1 MLVYKNIAKFFL
13 TIIVILS
20 LSSCGGGGGGDSSP
34 RARDKGTISGI
45 VFDAPVTQAVVTAYE
60 YQNGKVGRKLGSA
73 TTSPYGEYSIEV
85 DASSMP
91 LYIEAKGGAYKDPL
105 TDDIVETSEG
115 KPIRIVSVINYG
127 EGNDQDVMITP
138 LTYMV
143 TGLAEYKI
151 QNGIE
156 ASSAIDD
163 ALNTINAM
171 YGFNVNSVKP
181 IDITRG
187 GISGSAT
194 EGHRYGALL
203 TAYSSYAYDFIDENG
218 NAGNVYSSLN
228 LSDIG
233 YRDISA
239 DGYLNGQELDRT
251 GSFSEPIYFGIEEVT
266 SDTYTNQMA
275 EHTLVVVSD
284 PNLNVSKTPIDDYL
298 AMTEHLNA
306 LGTNGSADGAIPE
319 REETVIDDQPP
330 VATRSD
336 EGVLKGIASIDVA
349 LTDAVGVKSASVTL
363 RHKFDEG
370 DSWSESACSSTPN
383 EGDIC
388 WVDVSEFVEGT
399 RETSLTVYIDT
410 EQLDPVEV
418 EQSPEAYLLIQATD
432 VMGNSSGL
440 LSGSEIPFEWDNIAP
455 IIEITSAETINSEM
469 KTYVLKG
476 LVKENPEYL
485 KDKNVHVS
493 LSNGEPESYPCTKIF
508 GDEIW
513 CEFETIGYLTENF
526 GDKANFRVTTEDI
539 HGNVG
544 VLDFTLYNDNTPP
557 TIYLTYPNKLFYVE
571 DEVGDVYQIDY
582 SDTTYNHESV
592 ESATQYL
599 KVLYDYASK
608 GLAATLGAIDPD
620 LEFTDFIGQDLVDQS
635 VPYVSATISDQSD
648 GETYGSSAENLTL
661 RVKYYSKKEGDEE
674 YRYHYTAEQVA
685 SDAVEGE
692 NKGIPFEKLE
702 FEDDNTVPRMTYI
715 IPYVKEVLGL
725 TYGDKTSEDIQ
736 KLVISVLDASGNESE
751 PEEVYYRTSFDMPEV
766 TVVTPFIDAQVR
778 LEGLS
783 SSGSFNYLNS
793 CDTVQVDGQKDVA
806 SCTIPYD
813 SSGYEFFRVY
823 LGSKS
828 NTHYYQWSLDQSA
841 SVYIPASV
849 NVGAYFSEVD
859 KNTLYITEFSS
870 YHTGLFDSQWNNLD
884 GADKTAEKARLILN
898 EVNSALD
905 TQERSML
912 GFDPVTTE
920 YATNRMLSAQLP
932 DPLTDK
938 FIYRFLLE
946 SLTNMAEDNSATNS
960 STFDYA
966 SAFYRDLSYD
976 GLANGEDASGP
987 IKIGNYTLSSD
998 TYRNE
1003 LAQGYYDVAHGIH
1016 GVESKVAL
1024 EQADHFATAY
1034 PEFADQNVF
1043 EDEGGSIDQQAPSVV
1058 VAPNDVQTHG
1068 SFTEVG
1074 NDTDY
1079 NIAGI
1084 IHSKVTIEDIAT
1096 VNDQQTVLSAYWI
1109 GNSKKKT
1116 PTSIEFTLNDAESTE
1131 YIKVYDFIINSLLPE
1146 YDGVEKFEIEAT
1158 VEDGIGNSEGP
1169 YIASTYYVDNEP
1181 PVGSLTTVAPE
1192 HPTEADDVTVTL
1204 QFDEPVTA
1212 VAATFDDIDI
1222 DFGESKDFKELWT
1235 GTTSEVISLNADE
1248 NSKKL
1253 VVSAYHDELNNIG
1266 EAFSEDVIVT
1276 PTITIDDVTED
1287 NEVNSADDNVNNI
1300 SFSGST
1306 TGFLKDSELSVN
1318 VVSDKRPNIDK
1329 FEFTEV
1335 KVNQEGIWSISNQ
1348 DMSSWEESD
1357 FTIEVTGRNSE
1368 ESEYVTEEKPSKYVD
1383 SIAPEVIQ
1391 SQISM
1396 SGSAVTL
1403 LPVNSEE
1410 VLIDGEIATV
1420 TLTFSERVSKPESLL
1435 NGQLITFNQP
1445 ADGDVAKTWMG
1456 TSPELVLPES
1466 ESTSK
1471 LVVTNYTDT
1480 AGEPNSGAPYE
1491 KTVDVKPIIL
1501 MQDIEDLTTTEARD
1515 FVVSGTARGFENS
1528 AQLRVVVSSSSPLG
1542 EDFNETVEVTNGAWT
1557 TTPKD
1562 ISSWES
1568 GTLTITVDGSNDG
1581 GQAAKQASQ
1590 EVVLEDDIEPKVN
1603 GITVNSG
1610 DPIIDNQTAFVSLTF
1625 SERVENVVA
1634 DVGGVEVLFT
1644 SRNGAKTVWEGTTS
1658 GVVTLNANEMFKTV
1672 TVTEYQDAQGNSG
1685 EEDSSEAPVKPVIEI
1700 TDRGDSIGE
1709 DESSRV
1715 VISGTARGFQA
1726 GDTVRVVAQLA
1737 DDPSNYNFDE
1747 TRVVAEDGA
1756 WATSEQN
1763 IRDWPSG
1770 DINLT
1775 VIGQNN
1781 NGVEADNAK
1790 DTIIYEDATPPTVD
1804 GEIVFSP
1811 EFPVDGQNVT
1821 ITVNFSELV
1830 TNVTATVGG
1839 VAVKFE
1845 GNDPAQQ
1852 WVGETEGPV
1861 TLSSNEDTIT
1871 AVVNRG
1877 YHDLSGNEAGSDK
1890 ETATGVKPIIL
1901 LSDIEDLTTTE
1912 ARDFVVSGT
1921 ARGFENNAQLKVV
1934 VSSDNPVNEGE
1945 ELNLTALVNNGTWT
1959 TAPEDISSW
1968 ESGTLTITVDGSND
1982 GGQAAEQASQEVV
1995 LEDDIEPKVNG
2006 ITVNSGDPIIDNQT
2020 AFVSLTFSERV
2031 ENVVANVDGVDVT
2044 FISRDAAKT
2053 VWEGTTSEVVTLN
2066 ANEMFKTV
2074 TVTEYQDAQGNSGEE
2089 DSIEAPVKPL
2099 IEITERGDSIDEDES
2114 SQVVISGTARG
2125 FQAGDTVRVVAQL
2138 ADDPSNYNFDET
2150 RVVAED
2156 GAWATSEQNI
2166 RDWPSGDINLTV
2178 TGTNANS
2185 QEAKDTYTVAYED
2198 VTPPTVTEEIEFS
2211 PEFPVDGE
2219 KVTITVNFSE
2229 LVTDVTATVG
2239 GVAVK
2244 FEGNDP
2250 AQQWVGETEEAVT
2263 LSSNE
2268 DTITAVVNAGYK
2280 DLSGN
2285 EAGSDKET
2293 ATGVKPV
2300 LSLDTVEDNNQID
2313 SQEAEHVVIHGT
2325 GIGFAGDSQMITVTV
2340 TSQKESSFNW
2350 QETVSISED
2359 GVWTTNSNGQD
2370 MSDWPLGFITV
2381 EVSGSNQ
2388 KGIAA
2393 ESVLNDKVSIVDTL
2407 PPNVTRVESL
2417 TPSEPEFDSTVS
2429 LTINFDEPVKELSGT
2444 FAGVPMNFTKVSMI
2458 GELSDQWMAET
2469 GSRIDLTA
2477 GSATEEF
2484 VLNAFEDASGNAA
2497 VREYKES
2504 FFVKPLIEID
2514 LVTGDNV
2521 IESDEISEFYIT
2533 GQSKGIE
2540 HNGTLTVKVKRNFS
2554 TKLDEVVTVE
2564 SDGSWSTGKINA
2576 SSWNTGDFNVQVT
2589 GKNNGNVSANEA
2601 TQTITVQ

>member
-1 MLVYKNIAKFFL
+1 MQRHIGTMLVYKNIAKLFL

-45 VFDAPVTQAVVTAYE
+45 VFDAPVSKAVVTAYE

-73 TTSPYGEYSIEV
+73 TTTPYGEYSIEV

-151 QNGIE
+151 KNGTE

-187 GISGSAT
+187 GISGSAS

-239 DGYLNGQELDRT
+239 DGYLDGQELDRT
-251 GSFSEPIYFGIEEVT
+251 GSFAEQIYFGLEEVT
-266 SDTYTNQMA
+266 PDTYTNQMA

-284 PNLNVSKTPIDDYL
+284 PNLNASKTPIDDYL

-370 DSWSESACSSTPN
+370 DSWSDFACSSTPN
-383 EGDIC
+383 DGDIC

-410 EQLDPVEV
+410 EKLDPANI
-418 EQSPEAYLLIQATD
+418 EQEPEAYLLIQATD

-455 IIEITSAETINSEM
+455 IIEITSAETINSDTE
-469 KTYVLKG
+469 TYVLKG
-476 LVKENPEYL
+476 LVKENPKYL
-485 KDKNVHVS
+485 KGERVLVS
-493 LSNGEPESYPCTKIF
+493 LSNGEDEPYLCTEIYV
-508 GDEIW
+508 DEIW

-526 GDKANFRVTTEDI
+526 GDKANFRVTAEDV

-557 TIYLTYPNKLFYVE
+557 TIYLTYPNSLFNVE
-571 DEVGDVYQIDY
+571 DDAGDVYQIDY

-592 ESATQYL
+592 ESATEYL

-661 RVKYYSKKEGDEE
+661 RVKYYSKKEGEE
-674 YRYHYTAEQVA
+674 TYRYHYTAEQVA
-685 SDAVEGE
+685 SDAVVGE

-725 TYGDKTSEDIQ
+725 TYGDKTSQDIQ
-736 KLVISVLDASGNESE
+736 KLVISVLDASGNESV

-783 SSGSFNYLNS
+783 ASGSFNYLNS
-793 CDTVQVDGQKDVA
+793 CDTVQVEGQKDVA

-828 NTHYYQWSLDQSA
+828 NTHYYQWSLDQNTP
-841 SVYIPASV
+841 VYIPASV

-859 KNTLYITEFSS
+859 KNTLYITEFST
-870 YHTGLFDSQWNNLD
+870 YHTGLFDSQWNNLNGD
-884 GADKTAEKARLILN
+884 EKTTENARLILD

-920 YATNRMLSAQLP
+920 YATNRMLNSALP

-946 SLTNMAEDNSATNS
+946 SLTNMAGDNSAENS

-976 GLANGEDASGP
+976 GLANGEDKSGP

-1024 EQADHFATAY
+1024 EQADHFAKAY

-1058 VAPNDVQTHG
+1058 VAPNEEQTHG

-1079 NIAGI
+1079 NISGI

-1181 PVGSLTTVAPE
+1181 PVGSLTTVVPE
-1192 HPTEADDVTVTL
+1192 YPTEADDVTVTL

-1235 GTTSEVISLNADE
+1235 GTTSEVISLNPDE

-1253 VVSAYHDELNNIG
+1253 VVSAYHDELNNVG
-1266 EAFSEDVIVT
+1266 AEFTEDIIVT
-1276 PTITIDDVTED
+1276 PVITIDDVTDNNIVDDEED
-1287 NEVNSADDNVNNI
+1287 NVTDI
-1300 SFSGST
+1300 TFSGTT

-1335 KVNQEGIWSISNQ
+1335 KVNQEGVWSISNQ

-1368 ESEYVTEEKPSKYVD
+1368 ESEYVTEDKPSRYVD

-1403 LPVNSEE
+1403 LPVNSDE

-1445 ADGDVAKTWMG
+1445 ADGDVAKTWVG

-1501 MQDIEDLTTTEARD
+1501 I
-1515 FVVSGTARGFENS
+1515 
-1528 AQLRVVVSSSSPLG
+1528 
-1542 EDFNETVEVTNGAWT
+1542 
-1557 TTPKD
+1557 
-1562 ISSWES
+1562 
-1568 GTLTITVDGSNDG
+1568 
-1581 GQAAKQASQ
+1581 
-1590 EVVLEDDIEPKVN
+1590 
-1603 GITVNSG
+1603 
-1610 DPIIDNQTAFVSLTF
+1610 
-1625 SERVENVVA
+1625 
-1634 DVGGVEVLFT
+1634 
-1644 SRNGAKTVWEGTTS
+1644 
-1658 GVVTLNANEMFKTV
+1658 
-1672 TVTEYQDAQGNSG
+1672 
-1685 EEDSSEAPVKPVIEI
+1685 
-1700 TDRGDSIGE
+1700 
-1709 DESSRV
+1709 
-1715 VISGTARGFQA
+1715 
-1726 GDTVRVVAQLA
+1726 
-1737 DDPSNYNFDE
+1737 
-1747 TRVVAEDGA
+1747 
-1756 WATSEQN
+1756 
-1763 IRDWPSG
+1763 
-1770 DINLT
+1770 
-1775 VIGQNN
+1775 
-1781 NGVEADNAK
+1781 
-1790 DTIIYEDATPPTVD
+1790 
-1804 GEIVFSP
+1804 
-1811 EFPVDGQNVT
+1811 
-1821 ITVNFSELV
+1821 
-1830 TNVTATVGG
+1830 
-1839 VAVKFE
+1839 
-1845 GNDPAQQ
+1845 
-1852 WVGETEGPV
+1852 
-1861 TLSSNEDTIT
+1861 
-1871 AVVNRG
+1871 
-1877 YHDLSGNEAGSDK
+1877 
-1890 ETATGVKPIIL
+1890 
-1901 LSDIEDLTTTE
+1901 SDIEDLTTTE
-1912 ARDFVVSGT
+1912 ATDFVVSGT
-1921 ARGFENNAQLKVV
+1921 ARGFENNAQLRVV
-1934 VSSDNPVNEGE
+1934 VSSDNPINEDE
-1945 ELNLTALVNNGTWT
+1945 ELNLTAKVTNGIWT

-1968 ESGTLTITVDGSND
+1968 ESGTLTITVDGAND

-2053 VWEGTTSEVVTLN
+2053 VWEGTTSGVVTLN

-2089 DSIEAPVKPL
+2089 DSSEAPVKPV
-2099 IEITERGDSIDEDES
+2099 IEITERGDSIGEDES
-2114 SQVVISGTARG
+2114 SRVVISGTARG
-2125 FQAGDTVRVVAQL
+2125 FKTGDKVTVVGRLESAPNKHYFNETVDVAGSGTWNT
-2138 ADDPSNYNFDET
+2138 P
-2150 RVVAED
+2150 
-2156 GAWATSEQNI
+2156 EQNI

-2178 TGTNANS
+2178 VGQNNNGVAADS
-2185 QEAKDTYTVAYED
+2185 AKDTITYED
-2198 VTPPTVTEEIEFS
+2198 ATPPTVDGEIVFS
-2211 PEFPVDGE
+2211 PEFPVDGQN
-2219 KVTITVNFSE
+2219 VTITVNFSE
-2229 LVTDVTATVG
+2229 LVTGVTATVG
-2239 GVAVK
+2239 GVGVT
-2244 FEGNDP
+2244 FTGDEP
-2250 AQQWVGETEEAVT
+2250 AQQWVGETEGPVT

-2268 DTITAVVNAGYK
+2268 DTITAVVNRGYQ

-2393 ESVLNDKVSIVDTL
+2393 ESVSNDKVSIVDTL

-2444 FAGVPMNFTKVSMI
+2444 FAGVPMNFTKVGMI

-2469 GSRIDLTA
+2469 ENGIDLTA

-2484 VLNAFEDASGNAA
+2484 ILNTFEDASGNAA

-2504 FFVKPLIEID
+2504 FFVKPLIEIEP
-2514 LVTGDNV
+2514 VTGDNT
-2521 IESDEISEFYIT
+2521 IKPNEINGFYIT

-2540 HNGTLTVKVKRNFS
+2540 QGGTLKVKVKQGWQ
-2554 TKLDEVVTVE
+2554 TKYTDDVTVE
-2564 SDGSWSTGKINA
+2564 SNGSWSTIEVDGA
-2576 SSWNTGDFNVQVT
+2576 DWRPGEMEVQVT
-2589 GKNNGNVSANEA
+2589 GINSGNVSADQA
-2601 TQTITVQ
+2601 TQTITIQ

>member
-1 MLVYKNIAKFFL
+1 M
-13 TIIVILS
+13 
-20 LSSCGGGGGGDSSP
+20 
-34 RARDKGTISGI
+34 
-45 VFDAPVTQAVVTAYE
+45 
-60 YQNGKVGRKLGSA
+60 
-73 TTSPYGEYSIEV
+73 
-85 DASSMP
+85 
-91 LYIEAKGGAYKDPL
+91 
-105 TDDIVETSEG
+105 
-115 KPIRIVSVINYG
+115 
-127 EGNDQDVMITP
+127 
-138 LTYMV
+138 
-143 TGLAEYKI
+143 
-151 QNGIE
+151 
-156 ASSAIDD
+156 
-163 ALNTINAM
+163 
-171 YGFNVNSVKP
+171 
-181 IDITRG
+181 
-187 GISGSAT
+187 
-194 EGHRYGALL
+194 
-203 TAYSSYAYDFIDENG
+203 
-218 NAGNVYSSLN
+218 
-228 LSDIG
+228 
-233 YRDISA
+233 
-239 DGYLNGQELDRT
+239 
-251 GSFSEPIYFGIEEVT
+251 
-266 SDTYTNQMA
+266 
-275 EHTLVVVSD
+275 
-284 PNLNVSKTPIDDYL
+284 
-298 AMTEHLNA
+298 
-306 LGTNGSADGAIPE
+306 
-319 REETVIDDQPP
+319 
-330 VATRSD
+330 
-336 EGVLKGIASIDVA
+336 KGIASIDVA

-370 DSWSESACSSTPN
+370 DRWSDFACSSTPN
-383 EGDIC
+383 DGDIC
-388 WVDVSEFVEGT
+388 WVDTSEFVEGT
-399 RETSLTVYIDT
+399 RETSLTVHIDT
-410 EQLDPVEV
+410 EQLDPVGA

-432 VMGNSSGL
+432 VMGNSSDF

-455 IIEITSAETINSEM
+455 IIEITSAETINSDA

-476 LVKENPEYL
+476 LVKENPDYL
-485 KDKNVHVS
+485 KDQNVLVS
-493 LSNGEPESYPCTKIF
+493 LSNGVPEPYLCSKIF
-508 GDEIW
+508 VDEIW

-526 GDKANFRVTTEDI
+526 GDKANFRVTAEDV

-557 TIYLTYPNKLFYVE
+557 TITLEYPESLFYVE
-571 DEVGDVYQIDY
+571 DDEGVVYQISY

-592 ESATQYL
+592 ESATEYL

-608 GLAATLGAIDPD
+608 GLAATLGALDPD

-635 VPYVSATISDQSD
+635 VPYVSATISDKSD

-661 RVKYYSKKEGDEE
+661 RVKYYSKKEGEE
-674 YRYHYTAEQVA
+674 DYHYHYTAEQVA

-725 TYGDKTSEDIQ
+725 TYGDKTSEYIQ

-828 NTHYYQWSLDQSA
+828 NTHYYQWSLDQSTP
-841 SVYIPASV
+841 VYIPPSV

-870 YHTGLFDSQWNNLD
+870 YHTGLFDSQWNNLGGD
-884 GADKTAEKARLILN
+884 EKTAEKARLILD

-905 TQERSML
+905 AQERSML

-946 SLTNMAEDNSATNS
+946 SLTNMAWDNSAENS

-976 GLANGEDASGP
+976 GLANGEDKSGP

-1016 GVESKVAL
+1016 GVESKLAL

-1058 VAPNDVQTHG
+1058 VAPNEEQTHG

-1146 YDGVEKFEIEAT
+1146 FDGVEKFEIEAT

-1192 HPTEADDVTVTL
+1192 YPTEADDVTVTL

-1212 VAATFDDIDI
+1212 VSATFDDIDI

-1235 GTTSEVISLNADE
+1235 GTTSEVISLNPDE

-1306 TGFLKDSELSVN
+1306 KGFLKGTQLSVN
-1318 VVSDKRPNIDK
+1318 VVSTKRPDIDK
-1329 FEFTEV
+1329 FEFTEIEI
-1335 KVNQEGIWSISNQ
+1335 NQDGVWSISNQ

-1368 ESEYVTEEKPSKYVD
+1368 ESQYVVEEKGSKYVD

-1396 SGSAVTL
+1396 SDSAVTL
-1403 LPVNSEE
+1403 LPANSEE
-1410 VLIDGEIATV
+1410 VLIDGETATV

-1445 ADGDVAKTWMG
+1445 ADGDVAKTWVG

-1491 KTVDVKPIIL
+1491 KTVDVKPIFL
-1501 MQDIEDLTTTEARD
+1501 MQDISDLTTNEARD
-1515 FVVSGTARGFENS
+1515 FVVSGAARGFENS
-1528 AQLRVVVSSSSPLG
+1528 AQLKVVVSSSSPLG

-1590 EVVLEDDIEPKVN
+1590 DVELLDNIAPTVGDI
-1603 GITVNSG
+1603 IVNSG
-1610 DPIIDNQTAFVSLTF
+1610 GPIIDNQTAFVSVTF

-1634 DVGGVEVLFT
+1634 DVDGADVNFVF
-1644 SRNGAKTVWEGTTS
+1644 RNGAKTVWEGTTS

-1672 TVTEYQDAQGNSG
+1672 TVTQYQDAQGNMG
-1685 EEDSSEAPVKPVIEI
+1685 QVDSSEAPVKPVIEI
-1700 TDRGDSIGE
+1700 TSRGD
-1709 DESSRV
+1709 V
-1715 VISGTARGFQA
+1715 
-1726 GDTVRVVAQLA
+1726 
-1737 DDPSNYNFDE
+1737 P
-1747 TRVVAEDGA
+1747 
-1756 WATSEQN
+1756 
-1763 IRDWPSG
+1763 
-1770 DINLT
+1770 
-1775 VIGQNN
+1775 
-1781 NGVEADNAK
+1781 
-1790 DTIIYEDATPPTVD
+1790 
-1804 GEIVFSP
+1804 
-1811 EFPVDGQNVT
+1811 
-1821 ITVNFSELV
+1821 
-1830 TNVTATVGG
+1830 
-1839 VAVKFE
+1839 
-1845 GNDPAQQ
+1845 
-1852 WVGETEGPV
+1852 
-1861 TLSSNEDTIT
+1861 
-1871 AVVNRG
+1871 
-1877 YHDLSGNEAGSDK
+1877 
-1890 ETATGVKPIIL
+1890 
-1901 LSDIEDLTTTE
+1901 
-1912 ARDFVVSGT
+1912 
-1921 ARGFENNAQLKVV
+1921 
-1934 VSSDNPVNEGE
+1934 
-1945 ELNLTALVNNGTWT
+1945 
-1959 TAPEDISSW
+1959 
-1968 ESGTLTITVDGSND
+1968 
-1982 GGQAAEQASQEVV
+1982 
-1995 LEDDIEPKVNG
+1995 
-2006 ITVNSGDPIIDNQT
+2006 
-2020 AFVSLTFSERV
+2020 
-2031 ENVVANVDGVDVT
+2031 
-2044 FISRDAAKT
+2044 
-2053 VWEGTTSEVVTLN
+2053 
-2066 ANEMFKTV
+2066 
-2074 TVTEYQDAQGNSGEE
+2074 
-2089 DSIEAPVKPL
+2089 
-2099 IEITERGDSIDEDES
+2099 IDEDES

-2125 FQAGDTVRVVAQL
+2125 FQEGDTVRVVAQL
-2138 ADDPSNYNFDET
+2138 DGDSNYNFNEA
-2150 RVVAED
+2150 RLVAKD

-2198 VTPPTVTEEIEFS
+2198 VTPPTVTEEIDFS
-2211 PEFPVDGE
+2211 PKVLVDGE

-2268 DTITAVVNAGYK
+2268 DTITAVVNKGYK

-2285 EAGSDKET
+2285 VAESDKETSTVVKPIILMQDISYLTTNEAKDFVVSGTARGFKSGAQLRVVVSSSSPLGEDFNETVEVTNGAWTTTPEDISSWESGILTITVDGSNDGGQAAKQASQDVELLDDIAPTVGSISVNSGDPIIDNQTAFVSVTFSERVENVVADVDGVDVNFVSRNGAKTVWEGTTSGVVTLNANEMFKTVTVTEYQDAQGNSGIEDSSEAPVKPVIEITERDDPIGEIESSRLVISGTARGFQVGDTVKVVAQLDDGSGKYNFDETVEVAEDGAWATSEQNIRDWPSDDINLTVTGKNANSQEADDTYTIAYEDVTPPTVDGEIDFSPEVPVDGEKVTITVNFSELVTGVTATVGGVDVKFEGNDPAQQWVGETEGPVTLSSNEDTITAVVNRGYQDLSGNEADSDKET

-2359 GVWTTNSNGQD
+2359 GVWTTNSSGQD
-2370 MSDWPLGFITV
+2370 MSDWPLGLITV
-2381 EVSGSNQ
+2381 EVTGLNQ

-2393 ESVLNDKVSIVDTL
+2393 EPVMNDKVSIVDTL
-2407 PPNVTRVESL
+2407 PPIVTRVESL
-2417 TPSEPEFDSTVS
+2417 TPSEPEFDSTVG

-2444 FAGVPMNFTKVSMI
+2444 FAGVPMKFTKVGMI

-2469 GSRIDLTA
+2469 ESEIDLTA

-2484 VLNAFEDASGNAA
+2484 ILNTFEDASGNAA

-2504 FFVKPLIEID
+2504 FFVKPLIEIES
-2514 LVTGDNV
+2514 VTGDNV

>member
-1 MLVYKNIAKFFL
+1 MLVYKNIAKLFL
-13 TIIVILS
+13 TILVILS

-1003 LAQGYYDVAHGIH
+1003 LAQGYYDVAYGIH

-1396 SGSAVTL
+1396 AGSAVTL

-1420 TLTFSERVSKPESLL
+1420 TLTFSERVSQPVAVL
-1435 NGQLITFNQP
+1435 NAQAITFNQP
-1445 ADGDVAKTWMG
+1445 DDGVSKVWVG

-1501 MQDIEDLTTTEARD
+1501 ISDIEDLTTTEAED

-1557 TTPKD
+1557 TTPED

-1568 GTLTITVDGSNDG
+1568 GTLTITVDGSNSG

-1590 EVVLEDDIEPKVN
+1590 DVELLDDIAPTV
-1603 GITVNSG
+1603 GDVIVNSG
-1610 DPIIDNQTAFVSLTF
+1610 DPIIDNQTAFVSVTF

-1634 DVGGVEVLFT
+1634 DVDGVEVLFT

-1658 GVVTLNANEMFKTV
+1658 GVVTVNANEMFKTV
-1672 TVTEYQDAQGNSG
+1672 AVTEYQDAQGNNG
-1685 EEDSSEAPVKPVIEI
+1685 EEDSREAPVKPVIEI
-1700 TDRGDSIGE
+1700 TERDDSIGE
-1709 DESSRV
+1709 IESSRL
-1715 VISGTARGFQA
+1715 VISGTARGFQV
-1726 GDTVRVVAQLA
+1726 GDEVTIVGRLKSA
-1737 DDPSNYNFDE
+1737 PTTHHFSE
-1747 TRVVAEDGA
+1747 TRE
-1756 WATSEQN
+1756 
-1763 IRDWPSG
+1763 
-1770 DINLT
+1770 
-1775 VIGQNN
+1775 
-1781 NGVEADNAK
+1781 
-1790 DTIIYEDATPPTVD
+1790 
-1804 GEIVFSP
+1804 
-1811 EFPVDGQNVT
+1811 
-1821 ITVNFSELV
+1821 
-1830 TNVTATVGG
+1830 
-1839 VAVKFE
+1839 
-1845 GNDPAQQ
+1845 
-1852 WVGETEGPV
+1852 
-1861 TLSSNEDTIT
+1861 
-1871 AVVNRG
+1871 
-1877 YHDLSGNEAGSDK
+1877 
-1890 ETATGVKPIIL
+1890 
-1901 LSDIEDLTTTE
+1901 
-1912 ARDFVVSGT
+1912 
-1921 ARGFENNAQLKVV
+1921 
-1934 VSSDNPVNEGE
+1934 
-1945 ELNLTALVNNGTWT
+1945 
-1959 TAPEDISSW
+1959 
-1968 ESGTLTITVDGSND
+1968 
-1982 GGQAAEQASQEVV
+1982 
-1995 LEDDIEPKVNG
+1995 
-2006 ITVNSGDPIIDNQT
+2006 
-2020 AFVSLTFSERV
+2020 
-2031 ENVVANVDGVDVT
+2031 
-2044 FISRDAAKT
+2044 
-2053 VWEGTTSEVVTLN
+2053 
-2066 ANEMFKTV
+2066 
-2074 TVTEYQDAQGNSGEE
+2074 
-2089 DSIEAPVKPL
+2089 
-2099 IEITERGDSIDEDES
+2099 
-2114 SQVVISGTARG
+2114 
-2125 FQAGDTVRVVAQL
+2125 
-2138 ADDPSNYNFDET
+2138 
-2150 RVVAED
+2150 VAED

-2285 EAGSDKET
+2285 VAESGKETSTVVKPIIMLDIEDLTTTEARDFVVSGTARGFKSGAQLSVAVSSDNPINEGEGLDLTATVTDGSWTTTPENISSWESGTLTITVDGSNSGGQEAKQASQDVELLDDIAPTVGSISVNSGDPIIDNQTAFVSVTFSERVENVVADVDGVDVNFVSRNGAKTVWEGTTSGVVTLNANEMFKTVTVTEYQDAQGNSGIEDSSEAPVKPVIEITERDDPIGEIESSRLVISGTARGFQVGDTVKVVAQLDDGSGNYKFDDTREVAIDGAWATSEQNIRDWPSGDINLTVTGTNANSQEAKDTYTVAYEDVTPPTVTEEIEFSPKVPVDGEKVTITVNFSELVTGVTATVGGVDVKFEGNDPAQQWVGETEGAVTLSSNEDTITAVVNRGYQDLSGNEAGSDKEAT
-2293 ATGVKPV
+2293 TGVKPV
-2300 LSLDTVEDNNQID
+2300 LSLDTVEGNNQID
-2313 SQEAEHVVIHGT
+2313 SQEAGHVVIHGT
-2325 GIGFAGDSQMITVTV
+2325 GIGFAGDSKMITVKV
-2340 TSQKESSFNW
+2340 TSQEESSFNW
-2350 QETVSISED
+2350 QETVSISEG
-2359 GVWTTNSNGQD
+2359 GVWTTNSSGQD
-2370 MSDWPLGFITV
+2370 MSNWPLGLITV
-2381 EVSGSNQ
+2381 EVTGLNQ
-2388 KGIAA
+2388 QGIDA
-2393 ESVLNDKVSIVDTL
+2393 ELVMNDKVSIVDTL
-2407 PPNVTRVESL
+2407 PPTVTEVESL
-2417 TPSEPEFDSTVS
+2417 TPSEPELGSVVS
-2429 LTINFDEPVKELSGT
+2429 LTINFDEPVKGLSGT
-2444 FAGVPMNFTKVSMI
+2444 FAGVPMKFTKVGMI
-2458 GELSDQWMAET
+2458 GELSEQWMAET
-2469 GSRIDLTA
+2469 ESGIDLTA

-2484 VLNAFEDASGNAA
+2484 VLTTFEDASANQAEEA
-2497 VREYKES
+2497 YKEP
-2504 FFVKPLIEID
+2504 FFVKPLIEIES
-2514 LVTGDNV
+2514 VTGDNV

-2540 HNGTLTVKVKRNFS
+2540 HNGTLTVKVKRSFN

-2564 SDGSWSTGKINA
+2564 SDGSWSTGEINA

-2589 GKNNGNVSANEA
+2589 GKNNGNVSAIEA

>member
-1 MLVYKNIAKFFL
+1 MQRHIGTMLVYKNIAKLFL
-13 TIIVILS
+13 TILVILS

-432 VMGNSSGL
+432 VMGNSSDL

-828 NTHYYQWSLDQSA
+828 NTHYYQWSLDQSTP
-841 SVYIPASV
+841 VYIPPSV

-884 GADKTAEKARLILN
+884 GDEKTAEKARLILD

-905 TQERSML
+905 AQERSML

-946 SLTNMAEDNSATNS
+946 SLTNMAWDNSAENS

-976 GLANGEDASGP
+976 GLANGEDKSGP

-1003 LAQGYYDVAHGIH
+1003 LAQGYYDVAYGIH

-1116 PTSIEFTLNDAESTE
+1116 QTSIEFTLNDSESTE

-1146 YDGVEKFEIEAT
+1146 FDGVEKFEIEAT

-1192 HPTEADDVTVTL
+1192 YPTEADDVTVTL

-1212 VAATFDDIDI
+1212 VSATFDDIDI

-1235 GTTSEVISLNADE
+1235 GTTSEVISLNPDE

-1253 VVSAYHDELNNIG
+1253 VVSAYHDELNNVG
-1266 EAFSEDVIVT
+1266 AEFTEDIIVT
-1276 PTITIDDVTED
+1276 PVITIDDVTDNNIVDDEED
-1287 NEVNSADDNVNNI
+1287 NVTDI
-1300 SFSGST
+1300 TFSGTT

-1335 KVNQEGIWSISNQ
+1335 KVNQEGVWSISNQ

-1368 ESEYVTEEKPSKYVD
+1368 ESEYVTEDKPSKYVD

-1403 LPVNSEE
+1403 LPVNSDE

-1445 ADGDVAKTWMG
+1445 ADGDVAKTWVG

-1471 LVVTNYTDT
+1471 LVVTNYIDT

-1501 MQDIEDLTTTEARD
+1501 MQDISDLTT
-1515 FVVSGTARGFENS
+1515 N
-1528 AQLRVVVSSSSPLG
+1528 
-1542 EDFNETVEVTNGAWT
+1542 
-1557 TTPKD
+1557 
-1562 ISSWES
+1562 
-1568 GTLTITVDGSNDG
+1568 
-1581 GQAAKQASQ
+1581 
-1590 EVVLEDDIEPKVN
+1590 
-1603 GITVNSG
+1603 
-1610 DPIIDNQTAFVSLTF
+1610 
-1625 SERVENVVA
+1625 
-1634 DVGGVEVLFT
+1634 
-1644 SRNGAKTVWEGTTS
+1644 
-1658 GVVTLNANEMFKTV
+1658 
-1672 TVTEYQDAQGNSG
+1672 
-1685 EEDSSEAPVKPVIEI
+1685 
-1700 TDRGDSIGE
+1700 
-1709 DESSRV
+1709 
-1715 VISGTARGFQA
+1715 
-1726 GDTVRVVAQLA
+1726 
-1737 DDPSNYNFDE
+1737 
-1747 TRVVAEDGA
+1747 
-1756 WATSEQN
+1756 
-1763 IRDWPSG
+1763 
-1770 DINLT
+1770 
-1775 VIGQNN
+1775 
-1781 NGVEADNAK
+1781 
-1790 DTIIYEDATPPTVD
+1790 
-1804 GEIVFSP
+1804 
-1811 EFPVDGQNVT
+1811 
-1821 ITVNFSELV
+1821 
-1830 TNVTATVGG
+1830 
-1839 VAVKFE
+1839 
-1845 GNDPAQQ
+1845 
-1852 WVGETEGPV
+1852 
-1861 TLSSNEDTIT
+1861 
-1871 AVVNRG
+1871 
-1877 YHDLSGNEAGSDK
+1877 
-1890 ETATGVKPIIL
+1890 
-1901 LSDIEDLTTTE
+1901 E

-1921 ARGFENNAQLKVV
+1921 ARGFENNAQLSVV
-1934 VSSDNPVNEGE
+1934 VSSDNPINEDE
-1945 ELNLTALVNNGTWT
+1945 ELNLTAIVTNGTWT

-1968 ESGTLTITVDGSND
+1968 ESGTLTITVDGSNG
-1982 GGQAAEQASQEVV
+1982 GGQAAEQASQEVE

-2044 FISRDAAKT
+2044 FTSRDAAKT
-2053 VWEGTTSEVVTLN
+2053 VWEGTTSEVVALN

-2074 TVTEYQDAQGNSGEE
+2074 TVTQYQDAQGNSGEE

-2150 RVVAED
+2150 RVVAEG

-2178 TGTNANS
+2178 IGQNNNGVAADI
-2185 QEAKDTYTVAYED
+2185 AKDTITYED
-2198 VTPPTVTEEIEFS
+2198 ATPPTVDGEIVFN

-2219 KVTITVNFSE
+2219 KVTIT
-2229 LVTDVTATVG
+2229 
-2239 GVAVK
+2239 
-2244 FEGNDP
+2244 
-2250 AQQWVGETEEAVT
+2250 
-2263 LSSNE
+2263 
-2268 DTITAVVNAGYK
+2268 
-2280 DLSGN
+2280 
-2285 EAGSDKET
+2285 
-2293 ATGVKPV
+2293 
-2300 LSLDTVEDNNQID
+2300 
-2313 SQEAEHVVIHGT
+2313 
-2325 GIGFAGDSQMITVTV
+2325 
-2340 TSQKESSFNW
+2340 
-2350 QETVSISED
+2350 
-2359 GVWTTNSNGQD
+2359 
-2370 MSDWPLGFITV
+2370 
-2381 EVSGSNQ
+2381 
-2388 KGIAA
+2388 
-2393 ESVLNDKVSIVDTL
+2393 
-2407 PPNVTRVESL
+2407 
-2417 TPSEPEFDSTVS
+2417 
-2429 LTINFDEPVKELSGT
+2429 
-2444 FAGVPMNFTKVSMI
+2444 
-2458 GELSDQWMAET
+2458 
-2469 GSRIDLTA
+2469 
-2477 GSATEEF
+2477 
-2484 VLNAFEDASGNAA
+2484 
-2497 VREYKES
+2497 
-2504 FFVKPLIEID
+2504 
-2514 LVTGDNV
+2514 
-2521 IESDEISEFYIT
+2521 
-2533 GQSKGIE
+2533 
-2540 HNGTLTVKVKRNFS
+2540 
-2554 TKLDEVVTVE
+2554 
-2564 SDGSWSTGKINA
+2564 
-2576 SSWNTGDFNVQVT
+2576 
-2589 GKNNGNVSANEA
+2589 
-2601 TQTITVQ
+2601 